1 MIKIFIFF
9 FSLLLSCSLFA
20 QDTIRIAVAANFFA
34 TMKSITQDFNQQTGI
49 KVSISNGATGSLF
62 TQIKHGAP
70 YDLFFSADEKRPKL
84 LEEQGLIEKG
94 SRFTYVTGRLVV
106 WAPNPSKVSPNL
118 ADLKLNNPHFRFIAI
133 ANPKTA
139 PYGLASI
146 QILKHYG
153 LYQTLKQNN
162 QIALGENVGKVFH
175 YIASGNAQLGLVAK
189 SYVINPNKPIKG
201 KFIEIDKNLH
211 PTIKQQAV
219 ILKGKN
225 SKNVQHFLIYLASPK
240 AKKIMTSQGYEV
252 D

>member
-20 QDTIRIAVAANFFA
+20 KDTIRIAVAANFFA

-175 YIASGNAQLGLVAK
+175 YIASGNAQLGLIAK
-189 SYVINPNKPIKG
+189 SYASNPNKPLKG
-201 KFIEIDKNLH
+201 EFAEIDKSLY
-211 PTIKQQAV
+211 PEIKQQAV
-219 ILKGKN
+219 VLKGKN
-225 SKNVQHFLIYLASPK
+225 SNAVNMFLKYFHSNKVQE
-240 AKKIMTSQGYEV
+240 KIQTYGYGI
-252 D
+252 

>member
-175 YIASGNAQLGLVAK
+175 YIASGNAQLGLIAK
-189 SYVINPNKPIKG
+189 SYASNPNNPLKG
-201 KFIEIDKNLH
+201 EFVEIDKSLY
-211 PTIKQQAV
+211 PEIKQQAV
-219 ILKGKN
+219 VLKGKN
-225 SKNVQHFLIYLASPK
+225 SNAVNMFLKYFHSNKVQE
-240 AKKIMTSQGYEV
+240 KIQTYGYGI
-252 D
+252 